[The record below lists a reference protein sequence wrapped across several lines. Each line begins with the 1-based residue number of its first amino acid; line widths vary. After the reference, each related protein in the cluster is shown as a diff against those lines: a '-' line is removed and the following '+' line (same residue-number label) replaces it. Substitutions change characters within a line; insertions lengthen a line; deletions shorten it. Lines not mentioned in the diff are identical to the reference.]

1 MENNFDTT
9 SDRRVRKTKKALK
22 EGLTKLMLEKS
33 INNISVKELTEE
45 VDINRGTFYLHY
57 RDVFD
62 MVEQIESEL
71 LRDFTKIMDSHTTE
85 KLTGQPLPFL
95 IDLFAFLKENADIA
109 AAFLGSYGD
118 ISFVN
123 KLKEIV
129 REKCL
134 NDWMKMFNNGK
145 VNKFEYFYS
154 FIVSGYIGLFETWLK
169 NGLVETP
176 EEMAKLS
183 EEIILHGINVL
194 K

>member
-85 KLTGQPLPFL
+85 KLTGQTLPFL

-118 ISFVN
+118 IAFVN

>member
-1 MENNFDTT
+1 MNNNLDSK

-71 LRDFTKIMDSHTTE
+71 LKDFTEIMNSHTTE
-85 KLTGQPLPFL
+85 KLNGQPLPFL
-95 IDLFAFLKENADIA
+95 IDIFAFLKKNADMA
-109 AAFLGSYGD
+109 AALLGSNGD

-134 NDWMKMFNNGK
+134 NDWLKMFDNGK

-154 FIVSGYIGLFETWLK
+154 FIVSGYIGLFEIWLK